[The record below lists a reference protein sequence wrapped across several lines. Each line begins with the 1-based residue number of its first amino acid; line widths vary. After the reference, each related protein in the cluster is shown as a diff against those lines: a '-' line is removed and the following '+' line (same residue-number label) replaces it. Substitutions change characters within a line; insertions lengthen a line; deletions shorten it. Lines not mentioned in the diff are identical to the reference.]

1 MPATLQRYADR
12 QNIHAIGGVVGDL
25 GDGLADD
32 GRKVGLVRIEA
43 QLSAAPDVGH
53 MMQAVLTAIGGG
65 QHYAV
70 DLVGAGVQIK
80 TGELHL
86 VIRVAA
92 IGGQLHSNTLHGS
105 LGGVDFAKLP
115 LAAQQVIPCSDVVG
129 RSLAELIVPQSP

>member
-1 MPATLQRYADR
+1 MEAR
-12 QNIHAIGGVVGDL
+12 
-25 GDGLADD
+25 
-32 GRKVGLVRIEA
+32 GLVRIEA
-43 QLSAAPDVGH
+43 QLGAAPDIGH
-53 MMQAVLTAIGGG
+53 MMQAILAAIGGG

-70 DLVGAGVQIK
+70 DLVSAGVQIK

-115 LAAQQVIPCSDVVG
+115 LAAQQVVPCGNVVG
-129 RSLAELIVPQSP
+129 RSFAELIVPQSP

>member
-1 MPATLQRYADR
+1 MPATLQRYVDR
-12 QNIHAIGGVVGDL
+12 QNIHTVGGVVGDL
-25 GDGLADD
+25 SNSLADD
-32 GRKVGLVRIEA
+32 GGKIGLVRIEA
-43 QLSAAPDVGH
+43 QLGAALDIGH
-53 MMQAVLTAIGGG
+53 MMQAILAAIGGG

-70 DLVGAGVQIK
+70 DLVSAGVQIK

-115 LAAQQVIPCSDVVG
+115 LAAQQVVPCGNVVG
-129 RSLAELIVPQSP
+129 RSFAELIVPQSP

>member
-1 MPATLQRYADR
+1 
-12 QNIHAIGGVVGDL
+12 
-25 GDGLADD
+25 
-32 GRKVGLVRIEA
+32 
-43 QLSAAPDVGH
+43 
-53 MMQAVLTAIGGG
+53 MMQAILAAIGGG

-105 LGGVDFAKLP
+105 LGGVDFAKLS
-115 LAAQQVIPCSDVVG
+115 LAAQQVVPCGNVVG
-129 RSLAELIVPQSP
+129 RSLAELVVPQSP

>member
-1 MPATLQRYADR
+1 MPATLQRYVDR
-12 QNIHAIGGVVGDL
+12 QNIHTVGGVVGDL
-25 GDGLADD
+25 SNSLADD
-32 GRKVGLVRIEA
+32 GGKIGLVRIEA
-43 QLSAAPDVGH
+43 QLGAALDIGH
-53 MMQAVLTAIGGG
+53 MMQAILAAIGGG

-115 LAAQQVIPCSDVVG
+115 LAAQQVVPCGNVVG